1 MLNHM
6 LKLLTLI
13 TNQHQQLD
21 RQAERHV
28 KESHPF
34 IERRNYEE
42 DYNEDF
48 LFSCLVSLFAEQN
61 FQYFSF
67 DKHLFQIK
75 LPQCIIILNC
85 ICLTRFIE

>member
-1 MLNHM
+1 MGDVNHM

-48 LFSCLVSLFAEQN
+48 LFSR
-61 FQYFSF
+61 
-67 DKHLFQIK
+67 K
-75 LPQCIIILNC
+75 LTVITGIG
-85 ICLTRFIE
+85 